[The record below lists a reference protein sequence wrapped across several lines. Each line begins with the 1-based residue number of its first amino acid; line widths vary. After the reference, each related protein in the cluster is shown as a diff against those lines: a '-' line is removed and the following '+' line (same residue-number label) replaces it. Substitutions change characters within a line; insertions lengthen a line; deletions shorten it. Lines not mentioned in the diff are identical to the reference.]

1 MNKIKLNE
9 IATIIM
15 GQSPKS
21 SAYNNNGIGIPFM
34 QGKTTFG
41 RIYPYIDTWTT
52 EWNKT
57 AIPNDILFTVRAPV
71 GDVNISN
78 DTIAIGRGLAVI
90 RSNKVNYKYLYYLL
104 STNKMIFSNLSTGT
118 IYESINKDK
127 IENTELLIHDSSIQ
141 QHIVDT
147 IEKEMIF
154 NEIMWI
160 SHN

>member
-1 MNKIKLNE
+1 MNKIRLYE

-21 SAYNNNGIGIPFM
+21 SAYNNYGMGIPFM

-52 EWNKT
+52 EWNKI

-78 DTIAIGRGLAVI
+78 DTIAIGRGLAAI

-104 STNKMIFSNLSTGT
+104 STNKMIFSNASTGT

-127 IENTELLIHDSSIQ
+127 IESAELFIHDSSLQ
-141 QHIVDT
+141 QHIVD
-147 IEKEMIF
+147 IIR
-154 NEIMWI
+154 MWFI
-160 SHN
+160 CN